1 VILPFLGEDGPVLFT
16 FHGTDADRW
25 DFFPVESSARVVK
38 YTRWLRFIPCAVG
51 SKYTEVERVEEVSGF
66 RLLSERVESV
76 VQYAE

>member
-1 VILPFLGEDGPVLFT
+1 MILPFLGRDGPAFNT

-25 DFFPVESSARVVK
+25 DFFPERSSARVVK
-38 YTRWLRFIPCAVG
+38 YTRWLRFIPCTAG
-51 SKYTEVERVEEVSGF
+51 SKYTVVEGVEEASGF

>member
-1 VILPFLGEDGPVLFT
+1 MA
-16 FHGTDADRW
+16 ADRW
-25 DFFPVESSARVVK
+25 DFFPVESFDRVVR

-51 SKYTEVERVEEVSGF
+51 SKYTERDRVEEASGI